1 MDMNLAVLVIILA
14 VFVALLA
21 SPIFLSRRKAVE
33 EKDLTPL
40 FQESCVVRR
49 DLGSGSSLGRN
60 MILWR
65 VSLYPEFMVLALFSR
80 ALIPY
85 REIDRVE
92 MKSFQ
97 DDNEVW
103 IRRNGDPTG
112 ELITIISKHAVKMI
126 EVFTSLGVR
135 YDRSRAGW
143 DQRGR
148 LFGFEVWTDRL
159 SRVALRRSPKV

>member
-1 MDMNLAVLVIILA
+1 MDMNLAFLVIFLA

-21 SPIFLSRRKAVE
+21 SPIFSSRRKAVE

-40 FQESCVVRR
+40 FQESCVVHG
-49 DLGSGSSLGRN
+49 DLGLGSSLGRN
-60 MILWR
+60 MFLWR

-80 ALIPY
+80 VLIPY

-103 IRRNGDPTG
+103 IRRHGDLTG
-112 ELITIISKHAVKMI
+112 ELITIKSKHADKMI
-126 EVFTSLGVR
+126 AVFTSQGVR
-135 YDRSRAGW
+135 YDQSRAG
-143 DQRGR
+143 
-148 LFGFEVWTDRL
+148 
-159 SRVALRRSPKV
+159 